1 MKLTPTIFN
10 LLPAMN
16 MESGKLK
23 AGVFCWE
30 DSPKDSLVLVLSFL
44 QQTTPT
50 PWLEDL
56 ITALNCWSENPT
68 DSMNFLLRMLNQ
80 DTQSPQLENLRVAWA
95 NYSSDPKLA
104 FHSVLK
110 SLSEPVKINRSEA
123 FLENLRVGFV
133 QLDEDPKLAFNLI
146 LKSLEETECPE
157 VEEIR
162 KGFLAMDQ
170 KLDQETVNHFLR
182 FFCVMEQDQVV
193 DQIRKSIQKYPEANW
208 SDAFSFGQIESK
220 IWLLEEWQKL
230 NFPTPKMA
238 FILGGWLGLLPAFA
252 EAKQMPLAEK
262 YRSFDLDSSCA
273 PIAETVNKA
282 MVLDNWKFKATT
294 EDMHNI
300 NYHSHDYETLK
311 SDGSGVR
318 LIETPDLVINT
329 SCEHIQNYS
338 EWYDKIPAGTFVILQ
353 SNNYFDEPTHINCSK
368 NLDDF
373 QRTSPMS
380 EVLYAGGKPFP
391 LYNRYMLIGRK

>member
-1 MKLTPTIFN
+1 MSTTVAILNALKVLNQDSEKLSKS
-10 LLPAMN
+10 LM
-16 MESGKLK
+16 
-23 AGVFCWE
+23 CWE
-30 DSPKDSLVLVLSFL
+30 DSPKDSLNLVLKFL
-44 QQTTPT
+44 KDRKPSDF
-50 PWLEDL
+50 LENL
-56 ITALNCWSENPT
+56 VTALNCWEENPA
-68 DSMNFLLRMLNQ
+68 DAMNFLLRMFEE
-80 DTQSPQLENLRVAWA
+80 DSSSHQLENLRVAWA
-95 NYSSDPKLA
+95 NYSTDPKLA
-104 FHSVLK
+104 FHSMLK
-110 SLSEPVKINRSEA
+110 SLSEPVKIDRSA
-123 FLENLRVGFV
+123 VFMENLRVGFI
-133 QLDEDPKLAFNLI
+133 QLDEDPHLAFNLI
-146 LKSLEETECPE
+146 LKTIEESGYPE
-157 VEEIR
+157 AEEIR
-162 KGFLAMDQ
+162 KGFLAVDEHRE
-170 KLDQETVNHFLR
+170 LEAINHLLR
-182 FFCVMEQDQVV
+182 FFQQADNTVFL

-230 NFPTPKMA
+230 NFPTPKIA

-252 EAKQMPLAEK
+252 EAKQMPLAQK

-273 PIAETVNKA
+273 PIAETVNKS

-300 NYHSHDYETLK
+300 NYHSHCYETLK

-329 SCEHIQNYS
+329 SCEHIESYS
-338 EWYDKIPAGTFVILQ
+338 DWYDKIPAGTFVILQ
-353 SNNYFDEPTHINCSK
+353 SNNYFDELTHINCSK

-373 QRTSPMS
+373 QQTSPMT